1 MIPAWIVLAGLGV
14 SLAGLLAIALAPY
27 LRWARQLWFLL
38 VAIVAAIFAN
48 STGGVSFNF
57 MAEMGIYD
65 AGSYFDA
72 ETKTLEARWTYAPY
86 VEGYKL
92 KWFYHLKQGDNQ
104 TPHPL
109 PDVEVN
115 ACKASYRLPDE
126 VLAANTA
133 IIVYCYTEYVAPPVV
148 VTNGVYH
155 LSGVVR
161 DMLGGE
167 KFIPAKVEVCVNL
180 ENGETEILTPTNAL
194 PKVKGIAE

>member
-1 MIPAWIVLAGLGV
+1 MIPAWIVLAALSV
-14 SLAGLLAIALAPY
+14 SLAGLLAVALAPY
-27 LRWARQLWFLL
+27 LRRARQLWF
-38 VAIVAAIFAN
+38 VIAAIVAASFAN
-48 STGGVSFNF
+48 SFVGVRFEFLS
-57 MAEMGIYD
+57 EMGIYD

-72 ETKTLEARWTYAPY
+72 ETKTLEARWTHAPY
-86 VEGYKL
+86 VDGYKF
-92 KWFYHLKQGDNQ
+92 KWFYRLKTGDNQ

-109 PDVEVN
+109 PDVEVS
-115 ACKASYRLPDE
+115 ACQASFRLPDE
-126 VLAANTA
+126 VPAANTA
-133 IIVYCYTEYVAPPVV
+133 IAVICYTEYVAPPVV

-180 ENGETEILTPTNAL
+180 ENGETETLTPTNQL